1 MYSPNEGC
9 LDLGYGPPL
18 GAGADYRNFI
28 TTHPQLLS
36 VPRPLTAGIAGPRS
50 EILQLSGCNRGLQQ
64 GYYQG
69 ELSDGPDCQFPVPFA
84 VNKASAANAPE
95 SSDLHIDAIQEEQAT
110 PWGNSKPIERTN
122 SALSSAGSLDDDMEW
137 AVDLGWITS
146 EAGTPSQFLESS
158 VTTVVDDLEKP
169 ISYKAA
175 SQLVSPAN
183 TQQPND
189 IVLANDTNSE
199 SSTGVTAPLSPS
211 SSGRPRISASSQS
224 FYGLRD
230 AVCRL
235 LGNNQ
240 QDIARALSVSE
251 DKTPNASRTANPVP
265 AGESDSYD
273 GSWWMLESDAALQAY
288 IAAFSDYFYSFI
300 PKANIEARLKEARLP
315 DASHLVRG
323 FASAV
328 IALGAYY
335 HRQHGFAV
343 VANCSTQKQ
352 KQKKR
357 SSCSHNADGGHLE
370 DARASI
376 ASECDI
382 PSLVTEN
389 VAIAVMHVRELDLAQ
404 IDADDEESVLSSAYS
419 YVLDVSYAL
428 NRGAPPTLDCDWI
441 DGSDPLSHSSEE
453 ELLGIRS
460 LAAVMHRCLRRQ
472 FSPRASY
479 TYSSAT
485 VIPGGGRWQS
495 HLKSQEQ
502 LRYWVE
508 LSPDLNMRI
517 TPGNIGCL
525 PTSTARMAFCMY
537 HRAVFLT
544 HCPWIAAAAGL
555 HAEPG
560 PENGGVRDQD
570 ALGYGCCIRACLES
584 AQQVI
589 DAIPCFFS
597 QSSCGTK
604 LERYAKEPKFI
615 DLLRR

>member
-1 MYSPNEGC
+1 MYAPSDGC

-18 GAGADYRNFI
+18 GPGADCRNFL
-28 TTHPQLLS
+28 TAAPQLMSL
-36 VPRPLTAGIAGPRS
+36 PRPLTADIVGPRFD
-50 EILQLSGCNRGLQQ
+50 ILQQDGRNHGLQQ
-64 GYYQG
+64 GYYPG
-69 ELSDGPDCQFPVPFA
+69 ELTDGPDCQFPLPFA
-84 VNKASAANAPE
+84 SEAGAANAPD
-95 SSDLHIDAIQEEQAT
+95 SSDLQIDAIQEEQAT
-110 PWGNSKPIERTN
+110 PWGNSKPIARAN

-175 SQLVSPAN
+175 SQIVSPAN
-183 TQQPND
+183 TQQPTD
-189 IVLANDTNSE
+189 IVLANDTKSE
-199 SSTGVTAPLSPS
+199 SSAGATAPLSPS
-211 SSGRPRISASSQS
+211 SPGRPRISASSQS

-251 DKTPNASRTANPVP
+251 DKTPNAPRTANPVP

-273 GSWWMLESDAALQAY
+273 GSWWMLESDVTLQAY

-335 HRQHGFAV
+335 HRQHGFTV

-352 KQKKR
+352 QQKKR
-357 SSCSHNADGGHLE
+357 VIAHGQLTLLGHYLLTFL
-370 DARASI
+370 AHCYPPMLTVPRNLQAAI

-428 NRGAPPTLDCDWI
+428 NRGAPP
-441 DGSDPLSHSSEE
+441 
-453 ELLGIRS
+453 
-460 LAAVMHRCLRRQ
+460 
-472 FSPRASY
+472 Y
-479 TYSSAT
+479 
-485 VIPGGGRWQS
+485 
-495 HLKSQEQ
+495 
-502 LRYWVE
+502 
-508 LSPDLNMRI
+508 
-517 TPGNIGCL
+517 
-525 PTSTARMAFCMY
+525 
-537 HRAVFLT
+537 
-544 HCPWIAAAAGL
+544 
-555 HAEPG
+555 
-560 PENGGVRDQD
+560 
-570 ALGYGCCIRACLES
+570 
-584 AQQVI
+584 
-589 DAIPCFFS
+589 
-597 QSSCGTK
+597 
-604 LERYAKEPKFI
+604 
-615 DLLRR
+615 

>member
-1 MYSPNEGC
+1 
-9 LDLGYGPPL
+9 
-18 GAGADYRNFI
+18 
-28 TTHPQLLS
+28 
-36 VPRPLTAGIAGPRS
+36 
-50 EILQLSGCNRGLQQ
+50 
-64 GYYQG
+64 
-69 ELSDGPDCQFPVPFA
+69 
-84 VNKASAANAPE
+84 
-95 SSDLHIDAIQEEQAT
+95 
-110 PWGNSKPIERTN
+110 
-122 SALSSAGSLDDDMEW
+122 MEW

-158 VTTVVDDLEKP
+158 VTTVVDDLQKP

-175 SQLVSPAN
+175 SQIVSPAN
-183 TQQPND
+183 TQQPTD
-189 IVLANDTNSE
+189 IVLANDTKSE
-199 SSTGVTAPLSPS
+199 SSAVVTAPLSPS
-211 SSGRPRISASSQS
+211 STGRPRISASSQS
-224 FYGLRD
+224 LYGLRD

-235 LGNNQ
+235 LGNHQ

-315 DASHLVRG
+315 DASHLVHG

-335 HRQHGFAV
+335 HRQHGFA
-343 VANCSTQKQ
+343 Q
-352 KQKKR
+352 QKKR

-370 DARASI
+370 DARASWRLRAALAFRGCVRGLPSQLLKLQASI

-389 VAIAVMHVRELDLAQ
+389 VAIAAMHVRELDLAQ
-404 IDADDEESVLSSAYS
+404 IDAVDDESVLSWAYS

-428 NRGAPPTLDCDWI
+428 HRGAPPV
-441 DGSDPLSHSSEE
+441 SHSEGN
-453 ELLGIRS
+453 LLGIRS

-472 FSPRASY
+472 FNPRASH

-485 VIPGGGRWQS
+485 VSPGSGRWQS
-495 HLKSQEQ
+495 HQKSQEQ

-508 LSPDLNMRI
+508 LFPDLNLRI
-517 TPGNIGCL
+517 TPGNNGYL

-544 HCPWIAAAAGL
+544 HCPWIVAAVGF
-555 HAEPG
+555 HADPV
-560 PENGGVRDQD
+560 PEHGGVGDQD
-570 ALGYGCCIRACLES
+570 ALGHGCCIRACLES

-589 DAIPCFFS
+589 DAIPCFFFPADREVPGEHRRKAVALAGLCHGS
-597 QSSCGTK
+597 LARISLDESDANSDGDGDGVDNSHGYSGQHPTLDRFS
-604 LERYAKEPKFI
+604 
-615 DLLRR
+615 LLVSIADRCDPT